1 MGHFFYFLT
10 QFFSGSFDTSRSM
23 IPHLVPDISP
33 CDAFCDRRTEQQEQE
48 ELGILGVRYSFVFF
62 SKHFLKRLLI
72 G

>member
-1 MGHFFYFLT
+1 
-10 QFFSGSFDTSRSM
+10 M
-23 IPHLVPDISP
+23 IPRLVPEILS
-33 CDAFCDRRTEQQEQE
+33 CDAFFDEEQQQEQE